1 MGRRTLLALFA
12 LLALALPARAQLGSA
27 PPKVVHWRLGSTVGL
42 GFNELIGGW
51 IAQPYLY
58 IPYGHS
64 KGELFEQANF
74 KVGSN
79 NVISPNVARCG
90 AFVGISPALFLDVN
104 ASYWAL
110 LDWSAVR
117 FPSMN
122 SRYDTRSR
130 SERHTEFVFGHV
142 FGVNAQF
149 KAAAGKIV
157 LLSGWD
163 FDRWLV
169 PDKYFNI
176 EIGTIIKTG
185 YRLHGQSFLG
195 FMVDDRFIPL
205 LEHEYLRFYGTKYEK
220 ESAGVGLLVNNVV
233 PYSSLL
239 GVVAYH
245 LYNPDFQ
252 GWKFLIAVVSDF
264 PLEKKAA
271 AKK

>member
-1 MGRRTLLALFA
+1 MKRRACLVVCVLLFA
-12 LLALALPARAQLGSA
+12 LVFPAAAQLGAA
-27 PPKVVHWRLGSTVGL
+27 PPKTVHWRLGSTVGL

-64 KGELFEQANF
+64 KDSLFEQANVR
-74 KVGSN
+74 VGSN
-79 NVISPNVARCG
+79 NVISPNVARVG
-90 AFVGISPALFLDVN
+90 VFAGISPALFLDLN
-104 ASYWAL
+104 ASYWSL
-110 LDWSAVR
+110 LDWSATR

-122 SRYDTRSR
+122 SKYDTRSR
-130 SERHTEFVFGHV
+130 SERRTEFVTGHV

-163 FDRWLV
+163 FDRWIV

-195 FMVDDRFIPL
+195 FTVDDRFIPL
-205 LEHEYLRFYGTKYEK
+205 LEHEFLRYYGTGYEK
-220 ESAGVGLLVNNVV
+220 QSAGVGLLVNNVI
-233 PYSSLL
+233 PDSSIL
-239 GVVAYH
+239 GVIAYH

-252 GWKFLIAVVSDF
+252 GWKFLFAVISDF
-264 PLEKKAA
+264 PLQKKQA
-271 AKK
+271 AK